1 MNTYLERKRLLYERD
16 NMINSAKQR
25 VDLNRDKIGIRNMLE
40 KVIAKNNISEIL
52 KVDMSLIEE
61 VLKEKK

>member
-1 MNTYLERKRLLYERD
+1 MNTYLERKRLLHERD

-52 KVDMSLIEE
+52 KVDMSLIEG

>member
-1 MNTYLERKRLLYERD
+1 MNTYLERKRLLHERD
-16 NMINSAKQR
+16 NMINSVKQR

>member
-1 MNTYLERKRLLYERD
+1 MNTYLERKRLLHERD

-25 VDLNRDKIGIRNMLE
+25 VNLNRDKIGIRNMLE

>member
-1 MNTYLERKRLLYERD
+1 
-16 NMINSAKQR
+16 MINSAKQR

-40 KVIAKNNISEIL
+40 KVIAKKNISDIL

>member
-1 MNTYLERKRLLYERD
+1 MNTYLERKRLLHERD

-40 KVIAKNNISEIL
+40 KDMDKRDISDIL
-52 KVDMSLIEE
+52 KVDM
-61 VLKEKK
+61 

>member
-1 MNTYLERKRLLYERD
+1 MNTYLERKRLLHERD
-16 NMINSAKQR
+16 NKINSAKQR